1 MERDT
6 AIRSA
11 DIDLGYFDLNNASEE
26 QLKNIIE
33 LNPEKIR
40 EIMRNRPYNRIE
52 DVAKLQNFTE
62 DDVDALR
69 RGGAFV
75 GQPEPPIGVAR

>member
-52 DVAKLQNFTE
+52 DVAKLPNFTE

-75 GQPEPPIGVAR
+75 GQTEPPIGVAR